1 MYSPAI
7 RRVASGDRAVPLHFA
22 SRPRILGTGSG
33 GLALNVGPIARRLG
47 QGGKHNPFS
56 GLASSLRAG
65 RPSSD
70 LLMAPTRAVD
80 RGDDV
85 MDWMLLIPA
94 ALVAGALAILVIVT
108 RGK

>member
-1 MYSPAI
+1 
-7 RRVASGDRAVPLHFA
+7 
-22 SRPRILGTGSG
+22 
-33 GLALNVGPIARRLG
+33 
-47 QGGKHNPFS
+47 
-56 GLASSLRAG
+56 
-65 RPSSD
+65 
-70 LLMAPTRAVD
+70 MAPTRAVD